1 MKLILSVQYWN
12 YLFIFFFFLNTLKNK
27 GAWKC
32 KKEEGTYLH
41 MIWECSL
48 VQPFWRKILRIFEE
62 WLGFNLPV
70 KPQLC
75 LLGDKSVVPNI
86 AKNDFTLIKIGCIT
100 AARMILRNWKCP
112 KTPDLKDWIDGMIE
126 ISSYE
131 CMLGRLQSE
140 GNMKKT
146 WDLFWHHIKMVWWAG
161 LLNNWIMSMCLS
173 FVLLHWCWWW
183 LVAEHV
189 IDWKL
194 EHWILWWCMKFWLLN
209 NKKKLN
215 YKIK

>member
-1 MKLILSVQYWN
+1 
-12 YLFIFFFFLNTLKNK
+12 
-27 GAWKC
+27 
-32 KKEEGTYLH
+32 

-86 AKNDFTLIKIGCIT
+86 AKNEFTLIKIGCIT
-100 AARMILRNWKCP
+100 ATRMILRNWKCP
-112 KTPDLKDWIDGMIE
+112 KTPDLKDWIDGMIK
-126 ISSYE
+126 IASYE

-146 WDLFWHHIKMVWWAG
+146 WDLFWQHIKMVWWAG
-161 LLNNWIMSMCLS
+161 LLNNWITSMCFS
-173 FVLLHWCWWW
+173 FILLHWCWWW

-189 IDWKL
+189 IDWKV
-194 EHWILWWCMKFWLLN
+194 EHWILW
-209 NKKKLN
+209 
-215 YKIK
+215 